1 MKRTNSFDIFLLVLW
16 ALLLVVASG
25 GRGGFLGMKGEGL
38 PGEDPFHSGGDALHH
53 PRPRVPQ
60 TPRFTP
66 IAQPFSVVPIGAP
79 PLGQVSLPSVPNLP
93 GAFGQSSAAFA
104 PSSPTTIGVAPPT
117 VLLIPQGGLGVSS
130 TNAFVPP
137 SPQMP
142 SLSVAG
148 NAPQAA
154 PGQGIPYFV
163 PFALGPTS
171 ILNQFIQPPLVP
183 FGQVGVPSQNYL
195 PGFFTGNVNPFNR
208 SCNYYY
214 FAGCGPSGGAVTDFN
229 FSTR

>member
-1 MKRTNSFDIFLLVLW
+1 MKRTNSLDIFLLVLW

-25 GRGGFLGMKGEGL
+25 GRGGFPGMSGGGL
-38 PGEDPFHSGGDALHH
+38 PGGDPFHSGGAYHH
-53 PRPRVPQ
+53 PRQRVPQ
-60 TPRFTP
+60 SPRFTP
-66 IAQPFSVVPIGAP
+66 IAQPFSVVPIGGP

-93 GAFGQSSAAFA
+93 GAFGQSSAVFA
-104 PSSPTTIGVAPPT
+104 PPPPTNVTVAPPT

-130 TNAFVPP
+130 TNAFIPP

-142 SLSVAG
+142 SVSVAG

-154 PGQGIPYFV
+154 PGQGTPYFV
-163 PFALGPTS
+163 PFALGPTA

-183 FGQVGVPSQNYL
+183 FGQVGVPAQNYL
-195 PGFFTGNVNPFNR
+195 PGFFLGNANPFNR

-214 FAGCGPSGGAVTDFN
+214 FAGCGASGGAVTDFN